1 MTTLNAYRVSN
12 RASAIV
18 LGIFLAEDHAA
29 ALDAS
34 AVRAGYK
41 SRADIPDEIRANDD
55 EIDVVNVESDID
67 FVVDHVIDGIEKNRE
82 YNDGYY
88 SGWDD
93 GRQAREIYC
102 DFSSWIDDLGANEQR
117 IKDILEDSD
126 AADII
131 DARIDKWLNEAKT
144 HERTGIVDNVKH
156 AEDLYDLQKSLK
168 AADKF
173 ASQAHVDA
181 GSLYAAAALRTYGG
195 SKPKNGSAIYPVI
208 SFDEDNVL
216 VRHAGR
222 WDIMSRDHY
231 ASVA

>member
-12 RASAIV
+12 RVSANV
-18 LGIFLAEDHAA
+18 LGIFLAEDHEA

-55 EIDVVNVESDID
+55 EIDVVNVEIDIK
-67 FVVDHVIDGIEKNRE
+67 FVVDHVIDGIEKSRE
-82 YNDGYY
+82 YDAGYY
-88 SGWDD
+88 SSWDD
-93 GRQAREIYC
+93 GRHAREIYC
-102 DFSSWIDDLGANEQR
+102 DFSSWIDELGANEQR

-144 HERTGIVDNVKH
+144 HERAGIVDNVKH
-156 AEDLYDLQKSLK
+156 AEDLYDLQKALK

-173 ASQAHVDA
+173 ASQSKEARVSIYDP
-181 GSLYAAAALRTYGG
+181 AALRTYGG
-195 SKPKNGSAIYPVI
+195 SKPRNGTTHPVF
-208 SFDEDNVL
+208 SYDRDSVL
-216 VRHAGR
+216 VQGPGS
-222 WDIMSRDHY
+222 WEILSRAAY
-231 ASVA
+231 VTIA

>member
-18 LGIFLAEDHAA
+18 LGIFLAEDHDA

-41 SRADIPDEIRANDD
+41 SHSDIPAELVGGED
-55 EIDVVNVESDID
+55 IDVENVDGDID

-88 SGWDD
+88 SSWDD
-93 GRQAREIYC
+93 GHQAREIYC
-102 DFSSWIDDLGANEQR
+102 DFSSWIDELGANEQR

-126 AADII
+126 ASDII

-144 HERTGIVDNVKH
+144 HERAGIVDDVKY
-156 AEDLYDLQKSLK
+156 AENLDALRTALK

-173 ASQAHVDA
+173 AAQSKEARVSIYDP
-181 GSLYAAAALRTYGG
+181 AALRTYGG
-195 SKPKNGSAIYPVI
+195 SKPKDGATHPVF
-208 SFDEDNVL
+208 SFDEENVL
-216 VRHAGR
+216 VQGPGS
-222 WDIMSRDHY
+222 WEILSRAAY
-231 ASVA
+231 ATIA